1 MWQSRDPEGRKQR
14 KLHFSTYKQ
23 LTDHDPNQMAG
34 LENPEKHT
42 EAPQCGERS
51 AQAPQHRGRALG
63 TKTRAHKPRD
73 TEVRLR
79 GLREAHT
86 SLCDAEG
93 TRKDPRKPL
102 PSKLWQAVQGR
113 TGE

>member
-1 MWQSRDPEGRKQR
+1 M
-14 KLHFSTYKQ
+14 
-23 LTDHDPNQMAG
+23 
-34 LENPEKHT
+34 
-42 EAPQCGERS
+42 
-51 AQAPQHRGRALG
+51 G

-73 TEVRLR
+73 TEVGLR

-93 TRKDPRKPL
+93 TRKDPRKRL
-102 PSKLWQAVQGR
+102 PSKLWPAVQGR